1 MEKQPFYM
9 SISELGKSFRDGT
22 LSPLSL
28 TEILLDRASLIDPK
42 LNAYRMI
49 VPELAM
55 AQAEVADKQ
64 LKAGIDLGPL
74 HGIPFVAKDL
84 FDFKGIPTSAGCKL
98 LENNIANETATSVAN
113 LLKAGMVFLG
123 KTNTVQFAFGIIG
136 TNKDHGTPI
145 NPWHNIPHVPGG
157 SSSGSAVAVAAGLA
171 PVGLGTDTG
180 GSVRVPSSLCGTTGL
195 KTTVGRVSR
204 YGVYPVSWTLD
215 SVGPL
220 ARTVEDVALIY
231 MAIQGY
237 DPLDESTWNRT
248 PNVSTGMKNGIK
260 NLRIGIAEGI
270 LFENTEPDIESAV
283 RDAARVLKDLGA
295 HVESFTLK
303 PLEKGVAINIQ
314 REFLLPEAYMSNRK
328 MVDENLDKLDPV
340 VVGGFEEGKQMMTSD
355 YTYATLVL
363 KKLRSDAV
371 AAMQDWDVV
380 LAPTTSITAKPV
392 DVINAD
398 MDAYKRHTVAYLKN
412 TKIGNAL
419 NLCGLSVPCGFSG
432 EGLPIG
438 LQIYAKPFH
447 EEMAIRVGNAFQAAT
462 RWHLEQ
468 PATSF
473 VE

>member
-1 MEKQPFYM
+1 M
-9 SISELGKSFRDGT
+9 
-22 LSPLSL
+22 
-28 TEILLDRASLIDPK
+28 
-42 LNAYRMI
+42 
-49 VPELAM
+49 
-55 AQAEVADKQ
+55 
-64 LKAGIDLGPL
+64 
-74 HGIPFVAKDL
+74 
-84 FDFKGIPTSAGCKL
+84 
-98 LENNIANETATSVAN
+98 
-113 LLKAGMVFLG
+113 
-123 KTNTVQFAFGIIG
+123 
-136 TNKDHGTPI
+136 
-145 NPWHNIPHVPGG
+145 
-157 SSSGSAVAVAAGLA
+157 A

-180 GSVRVPSSLCGTTGL
+180 GSVRIPASLCGTTGL

-204 YGVYPVSWTLD
+204 YGVFPLSWTLD

-231 MAIQGY
+231 MAMQGY

-260 NLRIGIAEGI
+260 NLRIGIAEGK

-303 PLEKGVAINIQ
+303 PLEKGVTINIQ
-314 REFLLPEAYMSNRK
+314 GKLLLAEAYMSNRK

-340 VVGGFEEGKQMMTSD
+340 VAGRFEEGKQMMASD

-363 KKLRSDAV
+363 KKLRSDAA

-398 MDAYKRHTVAYLKN
+398 MDAYNRYN
-412 TKIGNAL
+412 F
-419 NLCGLSVPCGFSG
+419 CGLSVPCGFSG